1 MRTNRTTKR
10 QKTAVI
16 YARAR
21 GDSLDKENQAIQA
34 QLRACHNWAESRGYT
49 IAKAYIDQGKGAYR
63 NLEGREGLKDLLAD
77 SLSKQRSFDVI
88 IYYSP
93 DRLFRDLVEFEIF
106 RARLEQE
113 HVKLICVG
121 RPMGWPRQYGRIFRA
136 LSVALPESQSSRNTW
151 KSRRVRDH
159 KRNRSR

>member
-1 MRTNRTTKR
+1 MRTKRITKQ

-21 GDSLDKENQAIQA
+21 GASLDEENQAIQA
-34 QLRACHNWAESRGYT
+34 QLRECREWAEIRGYT

-63 NLEGREGLKDLLAD
+63 NLEEREGLKELLAD
-77 SLSKQRSFDVI
+77 ALRKSQSFDTV

-93 DRLFRDLVEFEIF
+93 DRLFRDLWEFEMF

-113 HVKLICVG
+113 HVKLICVTD
-121 RPMGWPRQYGRIFRA
+121 PMARLYERA
-136 LSVALPESQSSRNTW
+136 LKSLSVALPESQS
-151 KSRRVRDH
+151 RR
-159 KRNRSR
+159 

>member
-1 MRTNRTTKR
+1 MRTKRITKQ

-21 GDSLDKENQAIQA
+21 GASLDEENQAIQA
-34 QLRACHNWAESRGYT
+34 QLRECREWAETRGYT

-63 NLEGREGLKDLLAD
+63 NLEEREGLKELLAD
-77 SLSKQRSFDVI
+77 ALRKSQSFDTV

-93 DRLFRDLVEFEIF
+93 DRLFRDLWEFEMF

-113 HVKLICVG
+113 HVKLICVTD
-121 RPMGWPRQYGRIFRA
+121 PMARLYERA
-136 LSVALPESQSSRNTW
+136 LKSLSVALPESQS
-151 KSRRVRDH
+151 RR
-159 KRNRSR
+159 

>member
-21 GDSLDKENQAIQA
+21 GDSLDEENQFIQA

-63 NLEGREGLKDLLAD
+63 NLEEREGLKDLLAD

-93 DRLFRDLVEFEIF
+93 SRLFRDLFEFETF
-106 RARLEQE
+106 RVRLEQE
-113 HVKLICVG
+113 HVKLICVTDPMAATVRKSSSG
-121 RPMGWPRQYGRIFRA
+121 RYQSPYRN
-136 LSVALPESQSSRNTW
+136 LSLVGNTW

-159 KRNRSR
+159 QRNRSR

>member
-1 MRTNRTTKR
+1 MRTKRITKQ

-21 GDSLDKENQAIQA
+21 GASLDEKNQAIQA
-34 QLRACHNWAESRGYT
+34 QLRECREWAETRGYT

-63 NLEGREGLKDLLAD
+63 NLEEREGLKELLAD
-77 SLSKQRSFDVI
+77 ALRKSQSFDTV

-93 DRLFRDLVEFEIF
+93 DRLFRDLWEFEMF

-113 HVKLICVG
+113 HVKLICVTD
-121 RPMGWPRQYGRIFRA
+121 PMARLYERA
-136 LSVALPESQSSRNTW
+136 LKSLSVALPESQS
-151 KSRRVRDH
+151 RR
-159 KRNRSR
+159 